1 MITAEQVKQLR
12 ERTGAGMMDCKK
24 VLTETNGDEEKAIEL
39 LRERGIAKAAK
50 KSDRIA
56 AEGLVTTYVTEDHK
70 IGAVVEVNAET
81 DFVAKNEEF
90 KNFVA
95 DVAKQVAE
103 KNPATVEELLAQTS
117 ITETD
122 KTVQDV
128 LTNKI
133 ATIGENMSIRRFE
146 RFETTNG
153 FVESY
158 IHGDGKIAVLV
169 EMEGGD
175 NTLAKDICM
184 QIAAA
189 RPEYLDRESVPQE
202 RVNHEME
209 ILKAQAVNEGKPEAV
224 AEKIVQGRIGK
235 FYGEICLVEQDFVK
249 DPDQKVGKLVES
261 KDAKIVRFAR
271 FEKGEG
277 LQKREE
283 NFAEEV
289 AKQVNG

>member
-1 MITAEQVKQLR
+1 MITAEQVKALR

-56 AEGLVTTYVTEDHK
+56 AEGLVATYLSEDK
-70 IGAVVEVNAET
+70 KVGSVVEVNAET

-90 KNFVA
+90 RNFVA

-103 KNPATVEELLAQTS
+103 KNPASVEDLLAQPS
-117 ITETD
+117 IAEPD

-146 RFETTNG
+146 RYETNG
-153 FVESY
+153 QLESY

-169 EMEGGD
+169 DMEGG
-175 NTLAKDICM
+175 NTTLAKDICM

-189 RPEYLDRESVPQE
+189 RPEFLNKESVPQD
-202 RVNHEME
+202 RVDHEME
-209 ILKAQAVNEGKPEAV
+209 ILKAQAMNEGKPEAV

-235 FYGEICLVEQDFVK
+235 FYSEICLVEQPFVK
-249 DPDQKVGKLVES
+249 DPDQTITKLLESNSAKVN
-261 KDAKIVRFAR
+261 RFAR

>member
-1 MITAEQVKQLR
+1 MITAEQVKMLR
-12 ERTGAGMMDCKK
+12 EKTGAGMMDCKK

-56 AEGLVTTYVTEDHK
+56 AEGLVATYVTEDHK
-70 IGAVVEVNAET
+70 IGALVEVNAET

-90 KNFVA
+90 KSFVQ
-95 DVAKQVAE
+95 DVAKQVAV
-103 KNPATVEELLAQTS
+103 KNPATVEELLSQNS
-117 ITETD
+117 INEPD

-146 RFETTNG
+146 RFETQNLI
-153 FVESY
+153 ESY

-169 EMEGGD
+169 ELEGG
-175 NTLAKDICM
+175 NSELAKDICM

-189 RPEYLDRESVPQE
+189 RPEYLNRESVPQD
-202 RVNHEME
+202 RVEHEME

-235 FYGEICLVEQDFVK
+235 FYGEICLLEQDFVK

-261 KDAKIVRFAR
+261 KGAKVVRFAR

-289 AKQVNG
+289 AKQING

>member
-1 MITAEQVKQLR
+1 MITASQVKELR
-12 ERTGAGMMDCKK
+12 EKTGAGMMDCKK

-56 AEGLVTTYVTEDHK
+56 AEGLVATYVSDDNK
-70 IGAVVEVNAET
+70 VGVVVEVNAET

-90 KNFVA
+90 RAFVA
-95 DVAKQVAE
+95 DVAEQIAKE
-103 KNPATVEELLAQTS
+103 NPANVEELLNQKS
-117 ITETD
+117 IKD
-122 KTVQDV
+122 SSKTVGEV

-146 RFETTNG
+146 RFEANG
-153 FVESY
+153 LIESY
-158 IHGDGKIAVLV
+158 IHGDGKIGVLV
-169 EMEGGD
+169 ELEGGD
-175 NTLAKDICM
+175 SNLAKDICM

-189 RPEYLDRESVPQE
+189 RPEYLDKASVPAE
-202 RVNHEME
+202 RVEKEME
-209 ILKAQAVNEGKPEAV
+209 VLKAQAMNEGKPAEI
-224 AEKIVQGRIGK
+224 AEKMVQGRLGK
-235 FYGEICLVEQDFVK
+235 FYAEICLVEQDFVK
-249 DPDQKVGKLVES
+249 DPDTKVGKLVES
-261 KDAKIVRFAR
+261 KGAKILRFAR

-289 AKQVNG
+289 AKQING

>member
-1 MITAEQVKQLR
+1 MITAEQVKELR
-12 ERTGAGMMDCKK
+12 EKTGAGMMDCKK

-56 AEGLVTTYVTEDHK
+56 AEGLVTTYVTDDKK
-70 IGAVVEVNAET
+70 IGVVVEVNAET

-90 KNFVA
+90 RSFVA

-103 KNPATVEELLAQTS
+103 KNPATVEELLEQPS
-117 ITETD
+117 IVEPD
-122 KTVQDV
+122 KTVKDV

-146 RFETTNG
+146 RFESNG
-153 FVESY
+153 LVESY
-158 IHGDGKIAVLV
+158 IHGDGKIGVLV
-169 EMEGGD
+169 ELEGGD
-175 NTLAKDICM
+175 STLAKDICM

-189 RPEYLDRESVPQE
+189 KPEYLDRESVPAD
-202 RVNHEME
+202 RVAHEME

-249 DPDQKVGKLVES
+249 VGKLVES
-261 KDAKIVRFAR
+261 KGAKVVRFAR

-289 AKQVNG
+289 AKQING

>member
-1 MITAEQVKQLR
+1 MITAEQVKALR

-56 AEGLVTTYVTEDHK
+56 AEGLVATYLSEDK
-70 IGAVVEVNAET
+70 KVGSVVEVNAET

-90 KNFVA
+90 RNFVA

-103 KNPATVEELLAQTS
+103 KNPASVEDLLAQAS
-117 ITETD
+117 IAEPD

-146 RFETTNG
+146 RYETNG
-153 FVESY
+153 QLESY

-169 EMEGGD
+169 DMEGGD
-175 NTLAKDICM
+175 TTLAKDICM

-189 RPEYLDRESVPQE
+189 RPEFLNRESVPQD
-202 RVNHEME
+202 RVDHEME
-209 ILKAQAVNEGKPEAV
+209 ILKAQAMNEGKPEAV

-235 FYGEICLVEQDFVK
+235 FYSEICLVEQPFVK
-249 DPDQKVGKLVES
+249 DPDQKVEKLLES
-261 KDAKIVRFAR
+261 KGAKVNRFAR

-289 AKQVNG
+289 AKQMK

>member
-1 MITAEQVKQLR
+1 MITAEQVKALR

-56 AEGLVTTYVTEDHK
+56 AEGLVATYLSEDK
-70 IGAVVEVNAET
+70 KVGSVVEVNAET

-90 KNFVA
+90 RNFVA

-103 KNPATVEELLAQTS
+103 KNPASVEDLLAQAS
-117 ITETD
+117 IAEPD

-146 RFETTNG
+146 RYETNG
-153 FVESY
+153 QLESY

-169 EMEGGD
+169 DMEGGD
-175 NTLAKDICM
+175 TTLAKDICM

-189 RPEYLDRESVPQE
+189 RPEFLNRESVPQD
-202 RVNHEME
+202 RVDHEME
-209 ILKAQAVNEGKPEAV
+209 ILKAQAMNEGKPEAV

-235 FYGEICLVEQDFVK
+235 FYSEICLVEQPFVK
-249 DPDQKVGKLVES
+249 DPDQKVEKLLES
-261 KDAKIVRFAR
+261 KGAKVNPYAR

-289 AKQVNG
+289 AKQING

>member
-12 ERTGAGMMDCKK
+12 EKTGAGMMDCKK

-50 KSDRIA
+50 KADRIA
-56 AEGLVTTYVTEDHK
+56 AEGLVTTYVTEDQK
-70 IGAVVEVNAET
+70 VGAVVEVNAET

-90 KNFVA
+90 RSFVA

-103 KNPATVEELLAQTS
+103 KNPATVEDLLNQPS
-117 ITETD
+117 IAEPD
-122 KTVQDV
+122 KTVGEV

-146 RFETTNG
+146 RFETTG
-153 FVESY
+153 LVESY
-158 IHGDGKIAVLV
+158 IHGDGKIGVLV
-169 EMEGGD
+169 ELQGGD
-175 NTLAKDICM
+175 QNLAKDICM

-189 RPEYLDRESVPQE
+189 RPEFLDRDSVPAD
-202 RVNHEME
+202 RVAHEME

-261 KDAKIVRFAR
+261 KGAKIVRFAR

-289 AKQVNG
+289 AKQIHG

>member
-1 MITAEQVKQLR
+1 MITAEQVKALR

-56 AEGLVTTYVTEDHK
+56 AEGLVATYLSEDK
-70 IGAVVEVNAET
+70 KVGSVVEVNAET

-90 KNFVA
+90 RNFVA

-103 KNPATVEELLAQTS
+103 KNPASVEDLLAQPS
-117 ITETD
+117 IAEPD

-133 ATIGENMSIRRFE
+133 ATVGENMSIRRFE
-146 RFETTNG
+146 RYETNG
-153 FVESY
+153 QLESY

-169 EMEGGD
+169 DMEGGD
-175 NTLAKDICM
+175 TTLAKDICM

-189 RPEYLDRESVPQE
+189 RPEFLNKESVPQD
-202 RVNHEME
+202 RVDHEME
-209 ILKAQAVNEGKPEAV
+209 ILKAQAMNEGKPEAV

-235 FYGEICLVEQDFVK
+235 FYSEICLVEQPFVK
-249 DPDQKVGKLVES
+249 DPDQTITKLLESNSAKVN
-261 KDAKIVRFAR
+261 RFAR

>member
-1 MITAEQVKQLR
+1 MITAELVKQLR
-12 ERTGAGMMDCKK
+12 EKTGAGMMDCKK

-56 AEGLVTTYVTEDHK
+56 AEGLVTTYVTADQK
-70 IGAVVEVNAET
+70 VGAVVEVNAET

-90 KNFVA
+90 RNFVA
-95 DVAKQVAE
+95 DIAKQVAE

-117 ITETD
+117 MVETD
-122 KTVQDV
+122 KTIQDV

-146 RFETTNG
+146 RFESNG
-153 FVESY
+153 LVESY
-158 IHGDGKIAVLV
+158 IHGDGKIGVLV
-169 EMEGGD
+169 EMENG
-175 NTLAKDICM
+175 NTDLAKDVCM

-189 RPEYLDRESVPQE
+189 RPEYLDREAVPAD
-202 RVNHEME
+202 RVAHEME

-224 AEKIVQGRIGK
+224 AEKIVQGRINK

-249 DPDQKVGKLVES
+249 DPDQTVGKLVES
-261 KDAKIVRFAR
+261 KGAKIVRFAR

-289 AKQVNG
+289 AKQING

>member
-1 MITAEQVKQLR
+1 MITAEQVKALR

-56 AEGLVTTYVTEDHK
+56 AEGLVATYLSEDK
-70 IGAVVEVNAET
+70 KVGSVVEVNAET

-90 KNFVA
+90 RNFVA

-103 KNPATVEELLAQTS
+103 KNPASVEDLLAQAS
-117 ITETD
+117 IAEPD

-146 RFETTNG
+146 RYETNG
-153 FVESY
+153 QLESY

-169 EMEGGD
+169 DMEGGD
-175 NTLAKDICM
+175 TTLAKDICM

-189 RPEYLDRESVPQE
+189 RPEFLNKESVPQD
-202 RVNHEME
+202 RVDHEME
-209 ILKAQAVNEGKPEAV
+209 ILKAQAMNEGKPEAV

-235 FYGEICLVEQDFVK
+235 FYSEICLVEQPFVK
-249 DPDQKVGKLVES
+249 DPDQKVEKLLES
-261 KDAKIVRFAR
+261 KGAKVNRFAR

-289 AKQVNG
+289 AKQING

>member
-1 MITAEQVKQLR
+1 MITAEQVKTLR
-12 ERTGAGMMDCKK
+12 EKTGAGMMDCKK

-56 AEGLVTTYVTEDHK
+56 AEGIVATYVTEDSK
-70 IGAVVEVNAET
+70 IGVVVEVNAET

-90 KNFVA
+90 KTFVA
-95 DVAKQVAE
+95 DVAKQIAT
-103 KNPATVEELLAQTS
+103 KAPATVEELLTQTS
-117 ITETD
+117 IVEAD

-146 RFETTNG
+146 RFESQG
-153 FVESY
+153 LVESY
-158 IHGDGKIAVLV
+158 IHGDGKIGVLV
-169 EMEGGD
+169 ELQGGD
-175 NTLAKDICM
+175 SNLAKDICM
-184 QIAAA
+184 QVAAA
-189 RPEYLDRESVPQE
+189 KPEYLSKEDVPADRVE
-202 RVNHEME
+202 HEME

-235 FYGEICLVEQDFVK
+235 FYSEICLIDQDFVK
-249 DPDQKVGKLVES
+249 DPDQKVGKLAES
-261 KDAKIVRFAR
+261 KGAKIIKFAR

-289 AKQVNG
+289 AKQING

>member
-261 KDAKIVRFAR
+261 KGAKIVRFAR

-289 AKQVNG
+289 AKQING